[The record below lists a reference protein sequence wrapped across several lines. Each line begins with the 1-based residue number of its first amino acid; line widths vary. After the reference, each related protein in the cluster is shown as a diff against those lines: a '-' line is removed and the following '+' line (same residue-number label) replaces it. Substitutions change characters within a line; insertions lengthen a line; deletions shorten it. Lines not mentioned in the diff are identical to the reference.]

1 MLTVDDGEILAIGG
15 LLDELGC
22 DALEAVL
29 DPEPGLCCVK
39 ARRI

>member
-1 MLTVDDGEILAIGG
+1 LIGG

-22 DALEAVL
+22 DSLQAVL

-39 ARRI
+39 ARPRG